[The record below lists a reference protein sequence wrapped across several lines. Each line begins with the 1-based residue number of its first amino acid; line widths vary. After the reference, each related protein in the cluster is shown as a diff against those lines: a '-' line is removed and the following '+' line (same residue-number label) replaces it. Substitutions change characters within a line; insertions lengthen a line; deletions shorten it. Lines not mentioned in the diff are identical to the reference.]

1 MKVPNFSFFYT
12 KKKKKKKK
20 KKKRENSISIRTCII
35 LIDILNKI
43 NSMFKM
49 LLINFSKMILFG
61 DIQKNERTN
70 NLEWNEYQLKFLFHI
85 G

>member
-1 MKVPNFSFFYT
+1 MRDEGPKFWFFLH
-12 KKKKKKKK
+12 KKEKEKKRKRERE
-20 KKKRENSISIRTCII
+20 RENSISFITCII

-61 DIQKNERTN
+61 DIQK
-70 NLEWNEYQLKFLFHI
+70 K
-85 G
+85 

>member
-1 MKVPNFSFFYT
+1 M
-12 KKKKKKKK
+12 
-20 KKKRENSISIRTCII
+20 RENSISFITGII

-49 LLINFSKMILFG
+49 LLINFSKRILFG
-61 DIQKNERTN
+61 DIQNKNGRTN
-70 NLEWNEYQLKFLFHI
+70 NLEWNEYQLKLLFQI

>member
-1 MKVPNFSFFYT
+1 
-12 KKKKKKKK
+12 
-20 KKKRENSISIRTCII
+20 
-35 LIDILNKI
+35 
-43 NSMFKM
+43 M

-61 DIQKNERTN
+61 VIQKNERTN